1 MNLFEPRG
9 NDPRVYLVAPVADTN
24 RSGDRSRPRE
34 NAIAFRSLN
43 QPNDRP
49 LNLRTKIKYK
59 RCRHGSTLHGHRFVG
74 CPGLRQVD
82 AVLRELP
89 SAKILSYDRFHPR
102 MSNVQVEDW
111 LKRGGDP
118 NEMALENLVAAL
130 KDLTL
135 GAGDGTRS
143 PILFETA
150 FGRAHRASGAF
161 INFSVWIDTPLDIAM
176 SRVTRVFLRNAEL
189 DPSPTAAADLIP
201 RLSRYMQDYPMLRR
215 MYVRVAETG
224 KASADLVVD
233 GTPPAEEIATQIAI
247 ALADRGISA

>member
-1 MNLFEPRG
+1 MQSRF
-9 NDPRVYLVAPVADTN
+9 
-24 RSGDRSRPRE
+24 DRSISPTIGPSTSARKS
-34 NAIAFRSLN
+34 NTSGAAMV
-43 QPNDRP
+43 Q
-49 LNLRTKIKYK
+49 
-59 RCRHGSTLHGHRFVG
+59 RCTVIGLSGVPGSGKSTLS
-74 CPGLRQVD
+74 GLL
-82 AVLRELP
+82 LRELP

-102 MSNVQVEDW
+102 MSNAQVEDW
-111 LKRGGDP
+111 LERGGDP

-201 RLSRYMQDYPMLRR
+201 RLSRYMVDYPMLRR
-215 MYVRVAETG
+215 MYVRVSETG
-224 KASADLVVD
+224 KVSADLVVD
-233 GTPPAEEIATQIAI
+233 GTPPAEEIAAQIAI
-247 ALADRGISA
+247 ALADRGISV